1 MSSFSIRCR
10 FAEYDLFKP
19 TISIQSCLQ
28 YIYKFSYKF
37 DTVLYQFHETGT
49 SDKTFMG
56 LDYEL
61 K

>member
-1 MSSFSIRCR
+1 MTSVLNSHWPGRSG
-10 FAEYDLFKP
+10 A
-19 TISIQSCLQ
+19 

-37 DTVLYQFHETGT
+37 DTVLYEFLETET

-56 LDYEL
+56 CDHEL